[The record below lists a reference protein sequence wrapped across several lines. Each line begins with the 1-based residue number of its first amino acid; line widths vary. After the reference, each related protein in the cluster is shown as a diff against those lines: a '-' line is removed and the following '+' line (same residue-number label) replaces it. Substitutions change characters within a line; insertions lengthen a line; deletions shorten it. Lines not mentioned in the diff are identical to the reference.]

1 MHSREVRDHP
11 FHGLT
16 RRLHQVG
23 RDTGG
28 GVVSGGGRAR
38 ALERLRHVELRRLHG
53 DVASHGQAQRY
64 GHRGF
69 DRGAAHLAVA
79 LRRMRVAG
87 AEQRA
92 VHLHGQV
99 QRRAGAELT
108 SVQIAADTS
117 WRDDAVQPRLR
128 RSNAENPAERLHRH
142 ADAVIE
148 DGS

>member
-1 MHSREVRDHP
+1 
-11 FHGLT
+11 
-16 RRLHQVG
+16 
-23 RDTGG
+23 
-28 GVVSGGGRAR
+28 
-38 ALERLRHVELRRLHG
+38 
-53 DVASHGQAQRY
+53 
-64 GHRGF
+64 
-69 DRGAAHLAVA
+69 
-79 LRRMRVAG
+79 MRVAG

-128 RSNAENPAERLHRH
+128 RSNAENPAEGLHRH